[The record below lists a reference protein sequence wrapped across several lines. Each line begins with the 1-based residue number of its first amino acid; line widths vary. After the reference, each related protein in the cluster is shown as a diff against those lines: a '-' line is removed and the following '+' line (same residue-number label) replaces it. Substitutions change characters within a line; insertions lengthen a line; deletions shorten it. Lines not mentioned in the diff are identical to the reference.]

1 MPKKRINQHNT
12 MRCFF
17 TIIVSSIFTAII
29 LGSSL
34 LWSNTSTANNRI
46 KLPDIGNTSNIIIS
60 GELEKKLG
68 KAFIRSVR
76 RSIPLSNDQEINDYV
91 QQLGDKIAKFS
102 EQPERKFNFFVVR
115 DNRINAFAG
124 PNANIGINSGLI
136 LATESESELASVFAH
151 EIAHVTQQHLQ
162 RAFETASQM
171 SLPSAAATLAAVI
184 LGVAVPG
191 IGPAALLAV
200 QAGQVQKQINFTR
213 SHEAEA
219 DRVGVQ
225 NLADAG
231 FNPRSMPIFFGRL
244 QAASRSYGQKIPEIL
259 RTHPAPISRISDTAA
274 RAEQYPYK
282 QVEDSQDFRLIRM
295 KIRIAKLRQTSVGE
309 LIKTLEKESK
319 QGTQGVKDAASY
331 GLALALMKDQQFVKA
346 RHILRRLT
354 KRKPQQLHYLTAL
367 ALNEYRDEKVDVA
380 LSLFQKAKILFPQSR
395 AVNLLYAQVLLHN
408 GQPQQA
414 LSYLNHDLQQF
425 SASPNVFD
433 LLSIA
438 YGQVKNPVRGFQ
450 YRAEYF
456 YSLGFTKDAIIQ
468 LEQALRAAD
477 NNFYLSSQIENR
489 INQFQAELKAPR
501 LL

>member
-1 MPKKRINQHNT
+1 

-17 TIIVSSIFTAII
+17 TIILSSVFTIVFM
-29 LGSSL
+29 GSSL
-34 LWSNTSTANNRI
+34 LWSNESVANNRI

-68 KAFIRSVR
+68 KAFLRSIR

-102 EQPERKFNFFVVR
+102 EQPNRSFNFFVVR

-151 EIAHVTQQHLQ
+151 EIGHVTQQHLQ
-162 RAFETASQM
+162 RAIETASQM

-184 LGVAVPG
+184 LGAAVPG
-191 IGPAALLAV
+191 IGPAAILAV

-231 FNPRSMPIFFGRL
+231 FDPRSMPIFFGRL
-244 QAASRSYGQKIPEIL
+244 QAASRYYGQKMPEIL
-259 RTHPAPISRISDTAA
+259 RTHPAPISRISDTSA
-274 RAEQYPYK
+274 RAEKYPYK

-295 KIRIAKLRQTSVGE
+295 KIRLAKLRQTSIAE
-309 LIKTLEKESK
+309 LIKTLENESK

-331 GLALALMKDQQFVKA
+331 GLALALMKDRQFGKA
-346 RHILRRLT
+346 RNILRALT
-354 KRKPQQLHYLTAL
+354 QRNPKRLHYLTAF
-367 ALNEYRDEKVDVA
+367 ALNEYRDEKPQA
-380 LSLFQKAKILFPQSR
+380 SLALFQKAKQLFPKSR

-408 GQPQQA
+408 GKPQQA
-414 LSYLNHDLQQF
+414 LTYLNHDLQQF
-425 SASPNVFD
+425 NPTPNVFD

-438 YGQVKNPVRGFQ
+438 YGQAKNPVRGFQ

-489 INQFQAELKAPR
+489 INQFQAELNAPR